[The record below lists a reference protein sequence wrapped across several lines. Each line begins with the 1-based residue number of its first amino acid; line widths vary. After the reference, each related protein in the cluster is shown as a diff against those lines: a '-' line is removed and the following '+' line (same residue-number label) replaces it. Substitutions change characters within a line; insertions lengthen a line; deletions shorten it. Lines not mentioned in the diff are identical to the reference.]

1 MMLSLWRAQRIR
13 KRVAAVI
20 APLVEGSR
28 FRLGGIA
35 ESSWADPYVIGFLAM
50 LITRL
55 AEQHAGSLDNTT
67 LALVQAGAWADVTG
81 QDEETI
87 GEDLLLL
94 SSSND
99 TLFEQGCRN
108 ADLVAD
114 ALSLSLSRETAPDI
128 EDASWL
134 ASPERNDV
142 DALWA
147 DCFEARLRSS

>member
-1 MMLSLWRAQRIR
+1 MMLSLWRAQRTR

-20 APLVEGSR
+20 APLVKGSR

-35 ESSWADPYVIGFLAM
+35 QSSWTDPYVIGFLAM

-55 AEQHAGSLDNTT
+55 AERQAGSLDNHT

-81 QDEETI
+81 QDEQTI

-99 TLFEQGCRN
+99 TMFEQGCRN

-114 ALSLSLSRETAPDI
+114 ALSLSLSQDTAADI
-128 EDASWL
+128 EVASWL
-134 ASPERNDV
+134 ATPESNDV

-147 DCFEARLRSS
+147 DCFEARLRSC